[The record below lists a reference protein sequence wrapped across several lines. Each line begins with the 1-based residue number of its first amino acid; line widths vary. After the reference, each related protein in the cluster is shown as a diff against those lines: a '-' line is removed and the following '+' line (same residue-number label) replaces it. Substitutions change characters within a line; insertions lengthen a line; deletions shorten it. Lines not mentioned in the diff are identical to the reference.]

1 MCASAPT
8 MGCESSQ
15 PMVVASAA
23 KNEVD
28 EQLERLHEEERTHY
42 KARVRSKMLL

>member
-1 MCASAPT
+1 
-8 MGCESSQ
+8 
-15 PMVVASAA
+15 MVVASTA

-42 KARVRSKMLL
+42 KVGPRSSSFPEPVWPGVCPIVFV